1 MRSIGK
7 LKVSIMPKKSTKKT
21 ATNDFETSMTE
32 LESLVE
38 RMEQGDTKLDDA
50 LKDFEKGIALT
61 RACQQ
66 SLSDAEQKVKILL
79 EQDDRA
85 EPEVFDDGD

>member
-1 MRSIGK
+1 
-7 LKVSIMPKKSTKKT
+7 MPKKSTKK
-21 ATNDFETSMTE
+21 AVSNDFETSMTE

-50 LKDFEKGIALT
+50 LKDFEQGIALT
-61 RACQQ
+61 RSCRQ

-79 EQDDRA
+79 QQDEQA
-85 EPEVFDDGD
+85 EPASFDDGD